1 MNPLQNVLFNIPNFD
16 SSSISIQGKGTKKL
30 LVICQKQGFSEVQST
45 ALKKM
50 ISAIKYDFEND
61 IFLVILDE
69 KEQIAL
75 SRIDLVFNDLILFGI
90 SPENLGYNVEFR
102 RQEITQFDSSR
113 MLVFEGLDIV
123 LADNHKKLLLWNKLQ
138 EMFLK

>member
-1 MNPLQNVLFNIPNFD
+1 MNPLQNVLFKIPNFD

-50 ISAIKYDFEND
+50 ITAIKYDFEND

-75 SRIDLVFNDLILFGI
+75 STIDLVFTDLILFGI

-102 RQEITQFDSSR
+102 RQEITQFDCSR